1 VVLKSRSLCTNRL
14 TRLTCHLVYLDAG
27 AFEAVLSPVVF
38 LLSKWSLYDCL
49 IQDAAN
55 HRRRM

>member
-14 TRLTCHLVYLDAG
+14 TRLTCHLVYLDSR
-27 AFEAVLSPVVF
+27 AFEAVLFPVVL
-38 LLSKWSLYDCL
+38 LLSKWDLYDCL